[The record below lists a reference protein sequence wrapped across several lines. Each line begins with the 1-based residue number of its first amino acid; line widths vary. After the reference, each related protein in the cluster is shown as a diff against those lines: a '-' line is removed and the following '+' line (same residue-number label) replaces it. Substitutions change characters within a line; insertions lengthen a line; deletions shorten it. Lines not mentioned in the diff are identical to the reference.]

1 MGYEKTGQ
9 REDTVTLALAPE
21 IAANRRQSS
30 HRKFSGD
37 VNRSGSLIPV
47 MLAKNSISLETL
59 ASNFVSSHVKTY
71 CLGIATAFV
80 DSKLAIPET
89 PLMETPDSGKEL
101 ATPLSDTQLPKLMP
115 SADSGFAA
123 VVMADVSGY
132 SKLSSKLAEKG
143 PIGAELLGKAM
154 KGYLDQVNYSLHH
167 II

>member
-1 MGYEKTGQ
+1 MPIQ
-9 REDTVTLALAPE
+9 
-21 IAANRRQSS
+21 
-30 HRKFSGD
+30 
-37 VNRSGSLIPV
+37 
-47 MLAKNSISLETL
+47 LAKTSISLETL
-59 ASNFVSSHVKTY
+59 ASNFVSSHVKAY

-80 DSKLAIPET
+80 ESKLAIPET

-101 ATPLSDTQLPKLMP
+101 ATPLSDNQLPRLVP

-154 KGYLDQVNYSLHH
+154 KGYLDQVPNSNAF
-167 II
+167 